1 MQIISLNIGQ
11 VVLCDDALS
20 LTGQTFFSAIHKTS
34 VSTIEDPKA
43 VQVKFLG
50 LDADEQADTS
60 VHGGHDKA
68 LYAYPFEHYSFWEN
82 LIESE
87 HRAQKSYAYGHFGE
101 NITISGLLEHEV
113 WVGDLWFIG
122 DLELRVT
129 KLREPCYKFNAK
141 MEYKKAAKTMIKTAK
156 SGWYLKVI
164 KEGVVKA
171 GDTINVI
178 HGPQKISIK
187 HQNDALLAQK

>member
-1 MQIISLNIGQ
+1 MQIISLNVGK
-11 VVLCDDALS
+11 VMSCKDDFS
-20 LTGQTFFSAIHKTS
+20 SEGQTFLSAIHKS
-34 VSTIEDPKA
+34 SISTFENPKA
-43 VQVKFLG
+43 VQVNFLG

-68 LYAYPFEHYSFWEN
+68 LYAYPIEHYPFWEN
-82 LIESE
+82 LIQSE
-87 HRAQKSYAYGHFGE
+87 LHHQKTFAYGHFGE
-101 NITISGLLEHEV
+101 NITISGLLEHDV

-129 KLREPCYKFNAK
+129 KLREPCFKFNVK
-141 MEYKKAAKTMIKTAK
+141 MDYKMAAKTMIKTAK

-164 KEGVVKA
+164 KEGAVKA
-171 GDTINVI
+171 GDAIKVI

-187 HQNDALLAQK
+187 HQNDALLSTK

>member
-1 MQIISLNIGQ
+1 MGSRHSRCCKNVCPQSINYHVISRAPPCRGLGYG
-11 VVLCDDALS
+11 LC
-20 LTGQTFFSAIHKTS
+20 
-34 VSTIEDPKA
+34 
-43 VQVKFLG
+43 
-50 LDADEQADTS
+50 

-101 NITISGLLEHEV
+101 NITTSGLLEHEV

-171 GDTINVI
+171 GDTIKVI